1 MADPA
6 DDERVDQLQDALRKE
21 ARANARILDVFRAS
35 ATAVFLVFQG
45 WVTHGGTNDLDRT
58 LGNTSILLLGGY
70 FVVAFGWLVFAP
82 LGRWVKYATVTVDI
96 LFITL
101 LYEILYRQQFPEP
114 VHYPFAPAAILSL
127 AVATAILRY
136 SLWCTLYAGLVSVLA
151 FGQLAARWNFETTPT
166 GQAII
171 VLILMTAIAALT
183 VERTRRLTQ
192 HASEREV
199 ARARL
204 LRHVPRAVAA
214 TLLDQ
219 TERDPMAVGVV
230 DLSVLAVGLH
240 ELGALAE
247 VRTPSEVARV
257 LEGFYIT
264 VTDVVFAHG
273 GSLEKP
279 TGDGVIAL
287 FGAPVPQKDHAT
299 RAVAAAMALRGALK
313 ALAAAS
319 GAGEAD
325 FKAGV
330 GVASGEV
337 VVGAMGPRER
347 NEYTAV
353 GATVDTALALERLDA
368 GGVDV
373 LLAERTYRLLDGRIE
388 CELLSDA
395 RLVGPHKLQR
405 VYRVRGGA
413 ATGARVGATQKSV

>member
-1 MADPA
+1 RRHQRPRSDAGQHVDPASGRLLRGCLWVARLRPPRPLGQICDRDGRHSVHHAALRDPVPTAVSRAGALPVRAGGHPVFGSRDRDSALLALVHPLRGPGVSARVRAAGRALELRDHTDRPGHHRAHPDDRDRGADGRAHTSADPA
-6 DDERVDQLQDALRKE
+6 RLR
-21 ARANARILDVFRAS
+21 ARGGAGAPSASRAAR
-35 ATAVFLVFQG
+35 
-45 WVTHGGTNDLDRT
+45 GGGAAARPDRT
-58 LGNTSILLLGGY
+58 RPAGGGRGRS
-70 FVVAFGWLVFAP
+70 VVSCG
-82 LGRWVKYATVTVDI
+82 GGSR
-96 LFITL
+96 
-101 LYEILYRQQFPEP
+101 
-114 VHYPFAPAAILSL
+114 
-127 AVATAILRY
+127 
-136 SLWCTLYAGLVSVLA
+136 G
-151 FGQLAARWNFETTPT
+151 G
-166 GQAII
+166 
-171 VLILMTAIAALT
+171 
-183 VERTRRLTQ
+183 
-192 HASEREV
+192 V
-199 ARARL
+199 ARGL
-204 LRHVPRAVAA
+204 
-214 TLLDQ
+214 
-219 TERDPMAVGVV
+219 
-230 DLSVLAVGLH
+230 LAVGLH
-240 ELGALAE
+240 EVGALAE

-313 ALAAAS
+313 ALAGAS

-388 CELLSDA
+388 CELLS
-395 RLVGPHKLQR
+395 
-405 VYRVRGGA
+405 
-413 ATGARVGATQKSV
+413 